1 MFDPIIKLGRKTV
14 VAMVHVPALPG
25 SPEFDSATGMNKILD
40 SVVVDLEALQSGG
53 VDAIMFGNEFDRPY
67 VLKAPPEGLAALASV
82 IGQVKSMI
90 KIPFGVNYL
99 WDPVAT
105 VALAVATD
113 ANFAREIFTG
123 VYASD
128 MGLWTPDCAGAAR
141 LRSSQGRSDLQ
152 MIFNINAEFATSLD
166 TRPLAIKAKSAV
178 FSSKADVVCVSG
190 PMTGMGV
197 DQTELREAREA
208 LPETPLLANTGVNI
222 DTVADIFSLTDGCV
236 IGSHLKH
243 NGDTWSAVDLER
255 VMKFMEKVETL
266 R

>member
-25 SPEFDSATGMNKILD
+25 SPEYDSSTGMNKIID

-166 TRPLAIKAKSAV
+166 TRPLAIKVKSAV

-190 PMTGMGV
+190 PMTSMGV

-208 LPETPLLANTGVNI
+208 LPETPLLANTGVDI
-222 DTVADIFSLTDGCV
+222 DTVADIFALTDGCV

-243 NGDTWSAVDLER
+243 NGDTWSAVDPER

>member
-25 SPEFDSATGMNKILD
+25 SPEYDSSTGMNKIID

-53 VDAIMFGNEFDRPY
+53 VDAVMFGNEFDRPY

-166 TRPLAIKAKSAV
+166 TRPLAIKVKSAV

-190 PMTGMGV
+190 PMTSMGV

-208 LPETPLLANTGVNI
+208 LPETPLLANTGVDI
-222 DTVADIFSLTDGCV
+222 DTVADIFALTDGCV

-243 NGDTWSAVDLER
+243 NGDTWSAVDPER

>member
-25 SPEFDSATGMNKILD
+25 SPEFDSATGMNKIID

-166 TRPLAIKAKSAV
+166 TRPLAIKVKSAV

-190 PMTGMGV
+190 PMTSMGV

-208 LPETPLLANTGVNI
+208 LPETPLLANTGVDI
-222 DTVADIFSLTDGCV
+222 DTVADIFALTDGCV

-243 NGDTWSAVDLER
+243 NGDTWSAVDPER

>member
-90 KIPFGVNYL
+90 KIPFGVDYL

-166 TRPLAIKAKSAV
+166 TRPLAIKVKSAV

-190 PMTGMGV
+190 PMTSMGV

-208 LPETPLLANTGVNI
+208 LPETPLLANTGVDI
-222 DTVADIFSLTDGCV
+222 DTVADIFALTDGCV

-243 NGDTWSAVDLER
+243 NGDTWSAVDPER

>member
-25 SPEFDSATGMNKILD
+25 SPEYDSSTGMNKIID

-113 ANFAREIFTG
+113 R
-123 VYASD
+123 
-128 MGLWTPDCAGAAR
+128 
-141 LRSSQGRSDLQ
+141 
-152 MIFNINAEFATSLD
+152 
-166 TRPLAIKAKSAV
+166 KS
-178 FSSKADVVCVSG
+178 VV
-190 PMTGMGV
+190 
-197 DQTELREAREA
+197 
-208 LPETPLLANTGVNI
+208 
-222 DTVADIFSLTDGCV
+222 
-236 IGSHLKH
+236 
-243 NGDTWSAVDLER
+243 
-255 VMKFMEKVETL
+255 
-266 R
+266 

>member
-222 DTVADIFSLTDGCV
+222 DTVADIFALTDGCV

>member
-166 TRPLAIKAKSAV
+166 TRPLAIKVKSAV

-190 PMTGMGV
+190 PMTSMGV

-243 NGDTWSAVDLER
+243 NGDTWSAVDPER

>member
-25 SPEFDSATGMNKILD
+25 SPEYDSSTGMNKIID

-190 PMTGMGV
+190 PMTSMGV

-208 LPETPLLANTGVNI
+208 LPETPLLANTGVDI
-222 DTVADIFSLTDGCV
+222 DTVADIFALTDGCV

-243 NGDTWSAVDLER
+243 NGDTWSAVDPER